1 MDKKHL
7 IIFIIGLVA
16 LILSIVGAQLF
27 YAKTIKLEG
36 ELTTLH
42 QSVRD
47 LEAQEKRILSVRET
61 AEASGSDV
69 AVIDAYFVND
79 KGALDFV
86 KYVENLAV
94 SSGLVAKIDVIDAQA
109 NDVLAASGKEYLKI
123 AMRTTGSLAN
133 IRIFLNLIESLPYNV
148 KMNRV
153 DVRKTGEGVRDW
165 SMTVDFSVV
174 KTLAPVQ

>member
-1 MDKKHL
+1 MDKKHI
-7 IIFIIGLVA
+7 IIFISALVA
-16 LILSIVGAQLF
+16 LILGIVGAEIF
-27 YAKTIKLEG
+27 YAKTSKLEG

-47 LEAQEKRILSVRET
+47 LEAQQKRILSVRDT

-69 AVIDAYFVND
+69 VVIDTYFVND

-86 KYVENLAV
+86 KYIENLAV
-94 SSGLVAKIDVIDAQA
+94 SSGLTFKIDVIDTQA
-109 NDVLAASGKEYLKI
+109 NEALAASGKEYLKTAI
-123 AMRTTGSLAN
+123 RTTGSLSN

-148 KMNRV
+148 KMSRV

-174 KTLAPVQ
+174 KTIGATQ